1 MNEREQLCKEF
12 TELTGGHWHRVVP
25 SNKYGNSQCSC
36 GKVLGIMDFLDHLE
50 LNSTYENPADVLRSI
65 IKSGLYNEF
74 MAQYGGLS
82 KFGRHLDSILVD
94 LIIEQDALLKAAVE
108 FLIERK
114 N

>member
-12 TELTGGHWHRVVP
+12 TELTGGHWHKCRWDNTVNVYKCLECELTSGTP
-25 SNKYGNSQCSC
+25 IQNNKYT
-36 GKVLGIMDFLDHLE
+36 D
-50 LNSTYENPADVLRSI
+50 PADVLRSI

-114 N
+114 K